1 MKRREG
7 DMAENKNRDPIP
19 ENFETLEEFWEF
31 WDEHSLADYEDK
43 LQEIEI
49 EVNLQDEGT
58 EIIALDKS
66 VSEQIGEIASQQGIS
81 KAALVNLW
89 LKEKLE
95 TFAW

>member
-1 MKRREG
+1 
-7 DMAENKNRDPIP
+7 MAENKKRDPIP

-43 LQEIEI
+43 LQEIEV

-66 VSEQIGEIASQQGIS
+66 VSEQIGRIASQQGIS
-81 KAALVNLW
+81 KAILVNLW

-95 TFAW
+95 TLTSR

>member
-1 MKRREG
+1 
-7 DMAENKNRDPIP
+7 MAENKNRDPIP